1 MLWSTCY
8 ILYITGIKELFLMV
22 SPQNG
27 KMLPSVKNNFYDH
40 FFSSFIL
47 MTFHQVYTMILNCF
61 ADGTSLFSEV
71 HNVDASHPT
80 LNNDLVKIQE
90 WAYNWKMFFNRDRNK
105 QFQKVTFSRKT
116 KKSFHPNIYFNNQ
129 STERSVA
136 HKHLR
141 LTWGKELSF
150 TN

>member
-27 KMLPSVKNNFYDH
+27 KMLTSVKNNFYDH

-47 MTFHQVYTMILNCF
+47 MTFQKVYTLILNCF
-61 ADGTSLFSEV
+61 ADGTLLFSEV

-105 QFQKVTFSRKT
+105 QLQKVTFSRKT
-116 KKSFHPNIYFNNQ
+116 KSIHHFIPMSILIISQLKDLWPINIY
-129 STERSVA
+129 
-136 HKHLR
+136 
-141 LTWGKELSF
+141 G
-150 TN
+150 